1 MQHQTDHSEPIE
13 ASPSDASAADALP
26 ERRREPRLSIATKAT
41 LFPPIRNDVVP
52 TGMIAPV
59 GTRRVC
65 LVDISYMGVRFRAG
79 TPHEPGERW
88 RLKVE
93 AGPMKL
99 DAQVEVVR
107 CAFEE
112 ATGYEVGAR
121 FVSTELPLRSAS
133 PVTSIPRNPSRH
145 LVPRKAG

>member
-1 MQHQTDHSEPIE
+1 MEQESPHPDPIE
-13 ASPSDASAADALP
+13 TSGDAPDEALP
-26 ERRREPRLSIATKAT
+26 ERRREARLGIVAKAT
-41 LFPPIRNDVVP
+41 LFPPIRNDVAP
-52 TGMIAPV
+52 SAMLAPV

-65 LVDISYMGVRFRAG
+65 LADISYLGVRFRAG
-79 TPHEPGERW
+79 SAHEPGERW

-112 ATGYEVGAR
+112 TTGYEVGAR
-121 FVSTELPLRSAS
+121 FVSTELPLRTAAPVAS
-133 PVTSIPRNPSRH
+133 VPRNPSRH
-145 LVPRKAG
+145 LIPRQAS

>member
-1 MQHQTDHSEPIE
+1 MAHQADYSDPIQTS
-13 ASPSDASAADALP
+13 ADDAAADALP
-26 ERRREPRLSIATKAT
+26 ERRREARLSIATKAT
-41 LFPPIRNDVVP
+41 LFPPIRNDLTP
-52 TGMIAPV
+52 TILIQPV

-65 LVDISYMGVRFRAG
+65 LADISYLGVRFRA
-79 TPHEPGERW
+79 TSPHEPGERW

-107 CAFEE
+107 CAFDE

-121 FVSTELPLRSAS
+121 FVSTELPIRNAS
-133 PVTSIPRNPSRH
+133 PVTSIPRNPSLH
-145 LVPRKAG
+145 LIPRKAG